1 MSRKANFTNVIQ
13 CGKHRDLKTLEYNEN
28 FVFGWLILVT
38 FEEKLSRF
46 KRQKSQE
53 KVTIAYVSL
62 DKTLKLDIESVKRK
76 DSRDISSTKLE
87 RLYIIKEVEGSIW
100 NDLVLTLR
108 LDAGIDCYRE
118 LRKYN
123 LTG

>member
-1 MSRKANFTNVIQ
+1 M
-13 CGKHRDLKTLEYNEN
+13 
-28 FVFGWLILVT
+28 T

-46 KRQKSQE
+46 MGQKYQE

-62 DKTLKLDIESVKRK
+62 DKSLKLDIENVKRK
-76 DSRDISSTKLE
+76 DSRDVSSTKLE

-108 LDAGIDCYRE
+108 LDADIDCYRE
-118 LRKYN
+118 LIMN
-123 LTG
+123 VNQFI